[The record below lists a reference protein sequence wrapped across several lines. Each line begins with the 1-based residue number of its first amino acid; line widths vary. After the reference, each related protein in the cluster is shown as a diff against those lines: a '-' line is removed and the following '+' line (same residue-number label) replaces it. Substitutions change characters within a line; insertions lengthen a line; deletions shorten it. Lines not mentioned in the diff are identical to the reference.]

1 MQEKLFI
8 STISSE
14 KTQELLKDFI
24 DKTKVNGA
32 FITTKSGQLIDE
44 YGFFKDLNILS
55 LSAILSGIAA
65 SIEKMGNLLK
75 ENICEILIEGK
86 TYKVFFKIFMD
97 DYIFSCIFKSIKIG
111 MIKVETIRITDELSK
126 LFSLSRDKL
135 KKDEIN
141 DIINRIVDNL

>member
-14 KTQELLKDFI
+14 RIQELLKDFI

-55 LSAILSGIAA
+55 LSAILSGIAT

-75 ENICEILIEGK
+75 ENISEILIEGK
-86 TYKVFFKIFMD
+86 TYKVFFRIFMN

-111 MIKVETIRITDELSK
+111 MIKIETIRVTDELSK
-126 LFSLSRDKL
+126 LFSLSKDKL

-141 DIINRIVDNL
+141 DIIDRIIENL